1 MQIAPLPAV
10 SNRADWID
18 AYKLLDDE
26 TGHPI
31 DLSDATE
38 ITVEIRD
45 RETRSPQFS
54 ATLSGGT
61 VEHIETGIFQWS
73 FSLSQMRSLCPKTY
87 DVGLTILKDEI
98 TTQILIGTLPVYDG
112 IVS

>member
-1 MQIAPLPAV
+1 MQIAPLAPV

-18 AYKLLDDE
+18 CYKLIDDE
-26 TGHPI
+26 TDDPI

-38 ITVEIRD
+38 ITIEVRD
-45 RETRSPQFS
+45 RDTRRSLFS

-61 VEHIETGIFQWS
+61 IEHIETGVFQWA
-73 FSLSQMRSLCPKTY
+73 FTLDQMRTLCPKTY
-87 DVGLTILKDEI
+87 DVGLTILKDGI
-98 TTQILIGTLPVYDG
+98 ATQILIGSLPVYDG